1 MRKLN
6 TKDVFAFARIVKA
19 SGMRTELKAIIR
31 EISEREDWNVE
42 DIGMESVLAILEAL
56 AEKKSETAICEMLA
70 GPFEM
75 TAEEVQNLELN
86 DLLGYMRR
94 MIEENDLRSFFSYVS
109 GIAGRKS

>member
-1 MRKLN
+1 
-6 TKDVFAFARIVKA
+6 
-19 SGMRTELKAIIR
+19 
-31 EISEREDWNVE
+31 
-42 DIGMESVLAILEAL
+42 
-56 AEKKSETAICEMLA
+56 MLA